1 MRITIKK
8 VSYFFEKCLI
18 ICIAASFWLF
28 IMALPPFRIGI
39 WVDSECVLATAHLIF
54 SVLGLCLIILW
65 SLKRKLYCSIHTLI
79 FFSFA
84 LISLL
89 ATLWANNSTVH
100 HLGSPLLGEGS
111 VLFCGL
117 SLLSFAIDN
126 SSQKNT
132 IYWSAV
138 FAGIIAG
145 ILVFLHHPQHGLKV
159 NPNWLPYVFGAFL
172 APIALGIYAV
182 GTRLKSKTQQKILLL
197 LSCLLLLLS
206 HNKTAWAALI
216 LSLCIWPIIKHK
228 QHLQK
233 YICAS
238 IPFGMMIGIYVLG
251 TKCVVEKWPIFSSLE
266 SRKLALQTYA
276 LTWKDNPLK
285 LLSGNGWGYYFENL
299 QKQIT
304 KLPVVLFQDNSWK
317 PSWDGVDRF
326 DFHCMHFGAETLFS
340 IGIIGLI
347 LYITLL
353 VSPLSEAPT
362 RKSKIHTFMFVTLFG
377 CVTSTW
383 FTLVCVWPFLILGFS
398 IFDRYKIIITRA
410 PLTILWLW
418 ISTIFC
424 AYAAATYWNTAILY
438 PANQKSLFFRFTH
451 SKKLPSAG
459 DIRQSYNYKGFH
471 LGHFTLSIL
480 KKINQTPSRATM
492 NELNLIFK
500 IYDAK
505 TSPLILDVALLHG
518 LKYFQGSSIEKQLLW
533 DSLASA
539 IQQKAPKRSDLLVQY
554 ISELIENND
563 FTKAKSLIS
572 AILSRNPQD
581 PFGFW
586 LEGIFLIHTGATK
599 QGKILMEQA
608 LQHNIEKWIYIPKNL
623 KELLHQEE
631 VLL

>member
-1 MRITIKK
+1 
-8 VSYFFEKCLI
+8 
-18 ICIAASFWLF
+18 
-28 IMALPPFRIGI
+28 MALPPFRIGI

-65 SLKRKLYCSIHTLI
+65 SLKRKLYCSAHTLI
-79 FFSFA
+79 FFGFG
-84 LISLL
+84 LFSLFS
-89 ATLWANNSTVH
+89 TLWANNSIVH

-126 SSQKNT
+126 SSEKSI

-138 FAGIIAG
+138 FAGIVAG

-159 NPNWLPYVFGAFL
+159 NPDWLPYVFGAFL

-182 GTRLKSKTQQKILLL
+182 STHLKSKTQQKILLL

-206 HNKTAWAALI
+206 HNKTAWAALA
-216 LSLCIWPIIKHK
+216 LSLCVWPIIKHR
-228 QHLQK
+228 QRLQK
-233 YICAS
+233 YLCAS
-238 IPFGMMIGIYVLG
+238 IPFGTIIAIYVLG
-251 TKCVVEKWPIFSSLE
+251 AKHIVEKWPVFSSLE
-266 SRKLALQTYA
+266 SRKLALQSYV
-276 LTWKDNPLK
+276 LTWNDNPLK

-304 KLPVVLFQDNSWK
+304 RLPVAFFQDNSWK
-317 PSWDGVDRF
+317 PSWDGIDRL

-353 VSPLSEAPT
+353 VTPLSEPTT
-362 RKSKIHTFMFVTLFG
+362 RKSRIHIFIFVILFG
-377 CVTSTW
+377 CLTSTW
-383 FTLVCVWPFLILGFS
+383 FTLVCVWPFLIVGFS
-398 IFDRYKIIITRA
+398 IFNRHRITITRA

-424 AYAAATYWNTAILY
+424 AYAAVTYWNTAILY
-438 PANQKSLFFRFTH
+438 PTNQKSLFFRFTH
-451 SKKLPSAG
+451 SKKLPTAS
-459 DIRQSYNYKGFH
+459 DIKQPYNYRGFH

-480 KKINQTPSRATM
+480 KKMKQPPSQATM
-492 NELNLIFK
+492 NELDLIFK
-500 IYDAK
+500 NYDSK
-505 TSPLILDVALLHG
+505 TSPLILDIALLHAMRH
-518 LKYFQGSSIEKQLLW
+518 FQGSTIEREFLF
-533 DSLASA
+533 DGIASA

-563 FTKAKSLIS
+563 FTKAKDLIN
-572 AILSRNPQD
+572 AILSRNSQD
-581 PFGFW
+581 LFGFW

-599 QGKILMEQA
+599 QGKILMERA
-608 LQHNIEKWIYIPKNL
+608 LQHNIETWICIPKNL

-631 VLL
+631 PLL